1 MKRNPHPA
9 RGSRITTLG
18 VSATAFVSIV
28 TSLAWNTHQAE
39 LVASVTDSNTS
50 PVQLVN
56 PDPSATIPAASS
68 ATPAATIAP
77 AAPAKKSTAPAPA
90 KKNKTSAP
98 AQSATPAVP
107 STPAVAPAAP
117 AAPAAQPAAPA
128 APVAPTT
135 PAVAPAAPAPTV
147 VYTCMSPGGKTENPT
162 STGKCKNA
170 KYGYVL
176 TQI

>member
-9 RGSRITTLG
+9 RRSRIATLG
-18 VSATAFVSIV
+18 ISATAFVSII

-39 LVASVTDSNTS
+39 LAANVTDPNAV
-50 PVQLVN
+50 PVETTA
-56 PDPSATIPAASS
+56 PASSATNPVAPATSTATTA

-77 AAPAKKSTAPAPA
+77 TAPAKST
-90 KKNKTSAP
+90 KTSAP
-98 AQSATPAVP
+98 AA
-107 STPAVAPAAP
+107 PAVAPATPVVP
-117 AAPAAQPAAPA
+117 AEPATA
-128 APVAPTT
+128 
-135 PAVAPAAPAPTV
+135 AVAPAAPAPTV

-162 STGKCKNA
+162 ASGTCKNA

>member
-9 RGSRITTLG
+9 RRSRIATLG
-18 VSATAFVSIV
+18 ISSTAFVSIV

-39 LVASVTDSNTS
+39 LAENMTDANAVPVETTAPATS
-50 PVQLVN
+50 ATT
-56 PDPSATIPAASS
+56 PDPALTSA

-77 AAPAKKSTAPAPA
+77 S
-90 KKNKTSAP
+90 
-98 AQSATPAVP
+98 
-107 STPAVAPAAP
+107 APAAP
-117 AAPAAQPAAPA
+117 TKSTKTSEPATSQTVAPATPVIPAT
-128 APVAPTT
+128 PTT
-135 PAVAPAAPAPTV
+135 PEVAPAAPAPTV

-162 STGKCKNA
+162 ASGTCKNA